1 MGCESSYLV
10 KIPSKQLN
18 RLFYST
24 VSVNNMKILNPYFV
38 SGLIDG
44 EGTFSTTIYKDTRYK
59 TG

>member
-1 MGCESSYLV
+1 MGCERSYQL

-24 VSVNNMKILNPYFV
+24 VSGHTMLNPYFV
-38 SGLIDG
+38 SGLIDA